1 MSDQKQTLVIVTGLS
16 GAGMS
21 TYLDALQDIGF
32 ETHEN
37 FPISLVKE
45 LLSDYTLSAP
55 VAITIDAR
63 SRGFD
68 KNAVKSLREE
78 LKASANID
86 VHLVLLHASETVLL
100 RRYSE
105 TKRPH
110 PMAIDRPVA
119 EGIKQEMDMVMGL
132 RAYADIVIDTSST
145 NVYDL
150 RDMAHNAFK
159 NDNAHQM
166 NVMVQSFGFKY
177 GAAGNADIM
186 FDVRFMQNPHWV
198 DDLKELPG
206 TNNEVQKYVK
216 ADKDYESYVQTATDL
231 ILQTLKRDN
240 KSYVI
245 IGVGCTGGRHRS
257 VTVAMDITSR
267 LKDAGFNA
275 NINHRDLDRKK
286 SLSPPKP

>member
-1 MSDQKQTLVIVTGLS
+1 MNNKKQTLVIVTGLS

-21 TYLDALQDIGF
+21 TYLDALQDMGF

-37 FPISLVKE
+37 FPLKLVKE
-45 LLSDYTLSAP
+45 LLNDDTLSKP
-55 VAITIDAR
+55 VAVTIDAR
-63 SRGFD
+63 SRGYD
-68 KNAVKSLREE
+68 KDTIKLLRKE
-78 LKASANID
+78 LKSSPNIEP
-86 VHLVLLHASETVLL
+86 HLVLLHASENVLL

-119 EGIKQEMDMVMGL
+119 EGIKQEMDMVMSL

-150 RDMAHNAFK
+150 REMAHKAFK

-177 GAAGNADIM
+177 GSASNADIM

-198 DDLKELPG
+198 DDIKELPG
-206 TNNEVQKYVK
+206 TDKKVQEYVK
-216 ADKDYESYVQTATDL
+216 ADADYETYVQNATNL
-231 ILQTLKRDN
+231 ILTTLRRDN
-240 KSYVI
+240 KSYIV

-257 VTVAMDITSR
+257 VTVSEDITSR
-267 LKDAGFNA
+267 LKKAGFNA
-275 NINHRDLDRKK
+275 NINHRDLDRTKTMEC
-286 SLSPPKP
+286 KP

>member
-1 MSDQKQTLVIVTGLS
+1 MNNKKQTLVIVTGLS

-21 TYLDALQDIGF
+21 TYLDALQDMGF

-37 FPISLVKE
+37 FPLKLVKE
-45 LLSDYTLSAP
+45 LLNDDTLSKP
-55 VAITIDAR
+55 VAVTIDAR
-63 SRGFD
+63 SRGYD
-68 KNAVKSLREE
+68 KDTVKLLRKE
-78 LKASANID
+78 LKSSPNIEP
-86 VHLVLLHASETVLL
+86 HLVLLHASENVLL

-119 EGIKQEMDMVMGL
+119 EGIKQEMDMVMSL

-150 RDMAHNAFK
+150 REMAHKAFK

-177 GAAGNADIM
+177 GSASNADIM

-198 DDLKELPG
+198 DDIKELPG
-206 TNNEVQKYVK
+206 TDKKVQEYVK
-216 ADKDYESYVQTATDL
+216 ADADYETYVQNATNL
-231 ILQTLKRDN
+231 ILTTLRRDN
-240 KSYVI
+240 KSYIV

-257 VTVAMDITSR
+257 VTVSEDITSR
-267 LKDAGFNA
+267 LKKAGFNA
-275 NINHRDLDRKK
+275 NINHRDLDRTKTMEY
-286 SLSPPKP
+286 KP